1 MRGKG
6 AAQPVTPVVGRC
18 RRKGVEMWEVLV
30 ALVRLPVTL
39 ALLILGTVVGLPF
52 IFVFG
57 IGAWIFGYVGV
68 PFVLVV
74 RLFANEKEDFKKYV
88 ANLESPLSE
97 MSESIES
104 MYRGIFKWGF
114 PFK

>member
-1 MRGKG
+1 LG
-6 AAQPVTPVVGRC
+6 AAYER
-18 RRKGVEMWEVLV
+18 GVEMWEMLV
-30 ALVRLPVTL
+30 ALIRLPVTL
-39 ALLILGTVVGLPF
+39 ALLILATVVGLPF

-57 IGAWIFGYVGV
+57 IGTWIFGYVGV
-68 PFVLVV
+68 PFVLVA

-88 ANLESPLSE
+88 ANLEAPLSE

-114 PFK
+114 PFQ